1 MNITTTPIK
10 NLMHKG
16 KNTMQLNYI
25 NQAQAQAVS
34 SDSVPKIRLYVQDG
48 EKCKGNLIYSTTKAA
63 RDIMN
68 EVYALPTSSAFK
80 NTQVKYA
87 GTQGEFLRKYVLAII
102 ESSKD
107 ELEAKIKNI
116 AKSEENPEEAK
127 SQLEGMFERIRT
139 IAFVDDTN
147 E

>member
-1 MNITTTPIK
+1 MSITATPIK

-34 SDSVPKIRLYVQDG
+34 SDSTPKITLYIQEG

-63 RDIMN
+63 RDIIN
-68 EVYALPTSSAFK
+68 ETYALPSNSTFK
-80 NTQVKYA
+80 CTQVKYA
-87 GTQGEFLRKYVLAII
+87 GTQGEFLRKFVLAII
-102 ESSKD
+102 EPSNE

-116 AKSEENPEEAK
+116 AKSEENPEEAEKQLK
-127 SQLEGMFERIRT
+127 SMFERIRT
-139 IAFVDDTN
+139 IAFVDKT
-147 E
+147 EE

>member
-1 MNITTTPIK
+1 MSITTTPIK

-25 NQAQAQAVS
+25 NQAQAKATS
-34 SDSVPKIRLYVQDG
+34 SDSTPKITLYIQEG

-68 EVYALPTSSAFK
+68 EVYALPTNSAFK
-80 NTQVKYA
+80 CAQVKYA
-87 GTQGEFLRKYVLAII
+87 GNQGEFLREYAISVI
-102 ESSKD
+102 KASDE

-116 AKSEENPEEAK
+116 AKKESNPEEAK
-127 SQLEGMFERIRT
+127 TQLEGMFERIRT
-139 IAFVDDTN
+139 IAFVDKT
-147 E
+147 EE